1 MSKKIKL
8 AFDIG
13 ESYIKIAKKEGSKIN
28 VYMKQTPEN
37 LVKEGIL
44 NAPLVVADLLSD
56 LRKELKLPKC
66 ECGLVVSDEFTVCRT
81 LTLPAMTEKQLEVNL
96 PFEFSDY
103 ISGKPQRY
111 VYDYA
116 IREMIHDEE
125 GNPKEMVLTGAVMSK
140 EAVYKYVDIFKDAG
154 FKLRTIIPQEIALT
168 NVMKQAVSLGRA
180 EEGKEY
186 CIVNL
191 GHRSTQVYIF
201 KGSNLEV
208 VRNLY
213 VGGATIDAAISET
226 EMVDEFVARTYK
238 NKNYNN
244 VLETEHCK
252 EAFGRI
258 AVEVMK
264 VINFYRF
271 SNRESSLEDV
281 YFFGGCSNI
290 SELCGSIAD
299 ATNLTIKPMYY
310 LLPMD
315 VHKSEDMIGLYGIG
329 VLMQ

>member
-1 MSKKIKL
+1 MSKAKIS
-8 AFDIG
+8 FDIG
-13 ESYIKIAKKEGSKIN
+13 ASYVKIAKKEGNRIS
-28 VYMKQTPEN
+28 VYTKQTPEN
-37 LVKEGIL
+37 LVKEG
-44 NAPLVVADLLSD
+44 LLSTPLLLAD
-56 LRKELKLPKC
+56 YLEELRKEFKLPKG
-66 ECGLVVSDEFTVCRT
+66 ECGLAVSDEFTVCRT

-116 IREMIHDEE
+116 IREIINDEE
-125 GNPKEMVLTGAVMSK
+125 GNPKDMVLTGAVMSK
-140 EAVYKYVDIFKDAG
+140 ESVYKYIDIFKDAG

-168 NVMKQAVSLGRA
+168 NIMKNAVETGRA
-180 EEGKEY
+180 QAGKEY

-191 GHRSTQVYIF
+191 GHRSVQVYIF

-213 VGGATIDAAISET
+213 VGGATIDAAIAEK

-238 NKNYNN
+238 NKNYNG
-244 VLETEHCK
+244 VLNSDACK

-258 AVEVMK
+258 AVEIMK

-271 SNRESSLEDV
+271 SNRESALEDIH
-281 YFFGGCSNI
+281 FIGGCSNI
-290 SELCGSIAD
+290 SDLCVDIAE
-299 ATNLTIKPMYY
+299 ATNLAVKPMHH
-310 LLPMD
+310 LLPVE
-315 VHKSEDMIGLYGIG
+315 VHKSVDMIGLYAIG
-329 VLMQ
+329 TLLQ

>member
-1 MSKKIKL
+1 MSKTKL

-13 ESYIKIAKKEGSKIN
+13 ETYVKVAKKEGNKIT
-28 VYMKQTPEN
+28 VYTKQTPEN

-44 NAPLVVADLLSD
+44 NAPLLTADWLKD
-56 LRKELKLPKC
+56 LRKEFKLPKG
-66 ECGLVVSDEFTVCRT
+66 ECGLAVADDVTVCRT
-81 LTLPAMTEKQLEVNL
+81 LTLPAMTEKQLAVNL

-116 IREMIHDEE
+116 IREMINDEE

-140 EAVYKYVDIFKDAG
+140 ESIYKYIDIFKDAG

-168 NVMKQAVSLGRA
+168 NIMKSAIELGRA
-180 EEGKEY
+180 QADKEY

-191 GHRSTQVYIF
+191 GHRSVQVYIF
-201 KGSNLEV
+201 KGSNLDV

-213 VGGATIDAAISET
+213 VGGATIDAAIAET

-238 NKNYNN
+238 NRNYNDVLSN
-244 VLETEHCK
+244 VACK
-252 EAFGRI
+252 EAFGKI

-281 YFFGGCSNI
+281 YFMGGCSNI
-290 SELCGSIAD
+290 LDLCVEIAEL
-299 ATNLTIKPMYY
+299 TNLTIKPMYH

-315 VHKSEDMIGLYGIG
+315 VHKSVDMIGLYAIG
-329 VLMQ
+329 TLLQ

>member
-1 MSKKIKL
+1 MNKVKL

-13 ESYIKIAKKEGSKIN
+13 ESYIKIAKREGNKIN
-28 VYMKQTPEN
+28 VYTKQTPEN

-44 NAPLVVADLLSD
+44 NSPLMVADLLSD
-56 LRKELKLPKC
+56 LKKELKLPKA
-66 ECGLVVSDEFTVCRT
+66 ECALSVSDEFTVCRT
-81 LTLPAMTEKQLEVNL
+81 LTLPAMTEKQLAVNL

-116 IREMIHDEE
+116 IREIINDEE

-140 EAVYKYVDIFKDAG
+140 ESVYKFIDIFKDAG
-154 FKLRTIIPQEIALT
+154 FKLRTLLPQEMALT
-168 NVMKQAVSLGRA
+168 NIMRSAVKLERA
-180 EEGKEY
+180 EADKEY

-191 GHRSTQVYIF
+191 GHRATQVYIF
-201 KGSNLEV
+201 KGAELQV

-213 VGGATIDAAISET
+213 VGGATIDAAIAET
-226 EMVDEFVARTYK
+226 EMVDEYVARTYK
-238 NKNYNN
+238 NKNYND
-244 VLETEHCK
+244 VLDSEHCK
-252 EAFGRI
+252 ETFGRI

-271 SNRESSLEDV
+271 SNRESSLEDI

-290 SELCGSIAD
+290 PELCENIAN
-299 ATNLTIKPMYY
+299 ATDLAIKPMYY

-315 VHKSEDMIGLYGIG
+315 VHKKEDMIGLYAIG
-329 VLMQ
+329 ALMQ

>member
-1 MSKKIKL
+1 MSKVKL

-44 NAPLVVADLLSD
+44 NAPLMVADLLSD
-56 LRKELKLPKC
+56 FRKELKLPKG
-66 ECGLVVSDEFTVCRT
+66 ECGLAVSD
-81 LTLPAMTEKQLEVNL
+81 
-96 PFEFSDY
+96 
-103 ISGKPQRY
+103 
-111 VYDYA
+111 YA
-116 IREMIHDEE
+116 LKEMIHDEE

-140 EAVYKYVDIFKDAG
+140 ESVYKFVDIFKDAG
-154 FKLRTIIPQEIALT
+154 FKLRTMIPQEVALT
-168 NVMKQAVSLGRA
+168 NVMKQAVALGRA
-180 EEGKEY
+180 QEGKEY

-213 VGGATIDAAISET
+213 VGGVTIDTAIAET

-244 VLETEHCK
+244 VLDSEHCK

-290 SELCGSIAD
+290 KTLCVNIAD
-299 ATNLTIKPMYY
+299 ATSLTIKPMYH

-315 VHKSEDMIGLYGIG
+315 VHKSEDMSGLYAIG
-329 VLMQ
+329 TLMQ